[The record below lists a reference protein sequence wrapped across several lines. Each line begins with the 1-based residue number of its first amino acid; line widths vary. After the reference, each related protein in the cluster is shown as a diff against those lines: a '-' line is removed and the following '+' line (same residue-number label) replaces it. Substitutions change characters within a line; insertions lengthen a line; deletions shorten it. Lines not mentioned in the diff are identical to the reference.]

1 MINQTLALHGR
12 LQKLGV
18 DALLFNTTEV
28 LPSFNLRYLSGF
40 SGSDA
45 AIVLTRTERHLFTD
59 GRYKTQAKLET
70 SGFAIHVGRSKL
82 DAVARTLIRAGVRRL
97 GVESPR
103 ITHQFAQELTK
114 RAKQVE
120 LIPLKRDTLE
130 NLRIRK
136 SPDERN
142 KIKKAASIA
151 SASCR
156 EVIGNGLEGKKEGEV
171 AAELEFLFRRNGA
184 SGTAFDTI
192 VASGERSA
200 LPHGTA
206 TDKVIRK
213 GDLVVVDFGCRFQGY
228 RSDETVTCV
237 VGSAVA
243 DQRKIHGAVYDAH
256 MKALDAAREGV
267 KVRRLD
273 AIARL
278 SIDEAGYGKHFIHS
292 LGHGLGLETHE
303 PPFLSPRGRG
313 ILKEGMVFTIEPG
326 IYIEGIGGV
335 RLESLVY
342 LGTSGPEVLSE
353 MPKDL
358 ISTG

>member
-1 MINQTLALHGR
+1 MINRTLALHER
-12 LQKLGV
+12 LPKLGV

-40 SGSDA
+40 TGSDA
-45 AIVLTRTERHLFTD
+45 AIVLTATERHLFTD
-59 GRYKTQAKLET
+59 GRYKTQARLET
-70 SGFAIHVGRSKL
+70 SGFDIHIGRSKL
-82 DAVARTLIRAGVRRL
+82 DGLARLLKRAEVRRL

-103 ITHQFAQELTK
+103 ITHQFAHELTR
-114 RAKQVE
+114 RAKNVE
-120 LIPLKRDTLE
+120 LIPLKREMLE

-136 SPDERN
+136 SPEERAR
-142 KIKKAASIA
+142 IKRAASIA
-151 SASCR
+151 SASCK
-156 EVIGNGLEGKKEGEV
+156 EVITNGLEGRREAEV
-171 AAELEFLFRRNGA
+171 AAELEYLFRRNGA

-206 TDKVIRK
+206 ADKVIQK

-237 VGSAVA
+237 VGPPVE
-243 DQRKIHGAVYDAH
+243 DQLKIHRAVYDAH
-256 MKALDAAREGV
+256 MKALDAAKEGV
-267 KVRRLD
+267 HVRRLD
-273 AIARL
+273 AIARQ
-278 SIDEAGYGKHFIHS
+278 SIEEAGYGKHFIHS

-303 PPFLSPRGRG
+303 PPYLSPRGRG
-313 ILKEGMVFTIEPG
+313 QLKEGMVFTIEPG

-342 LGTSGPEVLSE
+342 LGASGPEILSE

-358 ISTG
+358 ISAG